1 MEKGVRRREKWK
13 GRKENGKVRRRKME
27 GDGGRRRKLLSNS
40 SFRIDLRKNQRERG
54 SQLR

>member
-40 SFRIDLRKNQRERG
+40 SFRIHLRKNQRVRG